1 MQLAETKKIEL
12 LERLKDG
19 DMLAFD
25 AIYKQYFAR
34 LYGFILKI
42 IKQESDAEE
51 IVQQVFVKI
60 WESHITINTNSSFD
74 SYLFTIAY
82 NNTVS
87 LLRKRVNE
95 KKYLEH
101 LQSIQQIESSS
112 NIIEEIHFKEIK
124 NNFQKLISQLTPRQ
138 REIYYLSRE
147 EELTYS
153 EIANKLNISV
163 NTVENH
169 MAKALSFIKK
179 NIDKS
184 LLYNILFISLFL

>member
-1 MQLAETKKIEL
+1 MAETKNIKL
-12 LERLKDG
+12 LERLKNG

-25 AIYKQYFAR
+25 TIYKQYCTR
-34 LYGFILKI
+34 LYGFVLKI

-60 WESHITINTNSSFD
+60 WESRLSINTNSSFD

-101 LQSIQQIESSS
+101 LKLIQQTESSS
-112 NIIEEIHFKEIK
+112 NIIDEMDFKDVK
-124 NNFQKLISQLTPRQ
+124 NNFLKLVGQLTPRQ
-138 REIYYLSRE
+138 REIYKLSRE

-153 EIANKLNISV
+153 EIADKLSISV

-169 MAKALSFIKK
+169 MTKALSYIKK

-184 LLYNILFISLFL
+184 LLYNMLFISLFL

>member
-1 MQLAETKKIEL
+1 MAEIKNIEL

-25 AIYKQYFAR
+25 AIYKQYFTR

-51 IVQQVFVKI
+51 ILQQVFVKI
-60 WESHITINTNSSFD
+60 WESRLAINTNSSFD

-82 NNTVS
+82 NSTVS

-101 LQSIQQIESSS
+101 LKSIQQIESHS
-112 NIIEEIHFKEIK
+112 NIIEEIDFKDIK
-124 NNFQKLISQLTPRQ
+124 NNFQKLVGQLTPRQ
-138 REIYYLSRE
+138 REIYNLSRE

-153 EIANKLNISV
+153 EIAKKLNISV

-169 MAKALSFIKK
+169 MVKALSFIKK

-184 LLYNILFISLFL
+184 LLYNMLFISLFL